1 MTSMNIQDMHP
12 QTKKNARKQRNVCDC
27 FVGHLLIVIE
37 SSLIFPYLPQR
48 PRVSVGSARCHG
60 LRDWRWCDKCA
71 PHASW
76 HPRREPGP
84 WQRKYL
90 RASGFVRSWYMTS
103 QPSEVIK
110 QSIKHVCG
118 KAFLLVLLARSLAI
132 VRLPK
137 GKKMNDFIVLVNYG
151 KLLQIVDRQSLQLNI
166 YLEVHPLTGGDRWF
180 PCQLAPFDFWVMN

>member
-1 MTSMNIQDMHP
+1 
-12 QTKKNARKQRNVCDC
+12 
-27 FVGHLLIVIE
+27 
-37 SSLIFPYLPQR
+37 
-48 PRVSVGSARCHG
+48 
-60 LRDWRWCDKCA
+60 
-71 PHASW
+71 
-76 HPRREPGP
+76 
-84 WQRKYL
+84 
-90 RASGFVRSWYMTS
+90 MTS

-166 YLEVHPLTGGDRWF
+166 YLEVHPLTGGDR
-180 PCQLAPFDFWVMN
+180 